1 MKGDNGLHQ
10 EESKRLPVHEN
21 GFLGDPRSL
30 ENHLTLENETFT
42 VLATRPEDYILEG
55 SKNSKGSVYALEEL
69 CSNEGLGVD
78 FRVQPVVSD
87 SGEMDEVYAEVE
99 VDGQIL
105 GKGFGSTSEE
115 AKAQAAEKALA
126 SLKPMLGQSTPK
138 RPSSP
143 WSAQDMPTKRLKQ
156 DPRMLQRAPSSRYS

>member
-1 MKGDNGLHQ
+1 MLFLWESEAPDVIEMLTSIERRRISAARVYFAGEIVGEGIGRTRREAQHQAAEAALMHLAGL
-10 EESKRLPVHEN
+10 S
-21 GFLGDPRSL
+21 
-30 ENHLTLENETFT
+30 
-42 VLATRPEDYILEG
+42 
-55 SKNSKGSVYALEEL
+55 
-69 CSNEGLGVD
+69 VD

-126 SLKPMLGQSTPK
+126 SLTPMIGRSTPK

-143 WSAQDMPTKRLKQ
+143 W
-156 DPRMLQRAPSSRYS
+156 

>member
-1 MKGDNGLHQ
+1 
-10 EESKRLPVHEN
+10 
-21 GFLGDPRSL
+21 
-30 ENHLTLENETFT
+30 
-42 VLATRPEDYILEG
+42 
-55 SKNSKGSVYALEEL
+55 

-115 AKAQAAEKALA
+115 AKAQAAKKALA
-126 SLKPMLGQSTPK
+126 SLTPMIGRSTPK

-143 WSAQDMPTKRLKQ
+143 W
-156 DPRMLQRAPSSRYS
+156 